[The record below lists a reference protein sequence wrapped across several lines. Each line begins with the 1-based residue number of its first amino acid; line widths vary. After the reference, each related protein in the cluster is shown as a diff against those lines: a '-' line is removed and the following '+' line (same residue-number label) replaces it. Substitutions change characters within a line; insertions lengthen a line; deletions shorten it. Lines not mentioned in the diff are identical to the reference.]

1 MDYLNYFLSV
11 IIALDV
17 RVENFFYA
25 FRDLELVKFFIWI
38 TLLAKWQIVA
48 SSALAA
54 ILVLWLWGKKT
65 YIIPLL
71 AVVSG
76 GGLFNLIGKSVLHR
90 ERPETALYSESTFS
104 FPSGHSTV
112 AVAFFGFIIYI
123 LMRGGLKLK
132 YKIGIL
138 FFGAVLIL
146 LVGLSRLYLG
156 VHFLSDVLGGYLL
169 GLFWLIIG
177 IIIAERLNFNGKI
190 SSYRPSREVKI
201 LSAVI
206 IFVQI
211 AFYVGFAL
219 DYNLP
224 VNETAPKD
232 INKNI

>member
-11 IIALDV
+11 ITVLDV
-17 RVENFFYA
+17 RIENFFYA
-25 FRDLELVKFFIWI
+25 FRDLESVKFFIWI
-38 TLLAKWQIVA
+38 TLLAKWQIIA
-48 SSALAA
+48 GSAFTA
-54 ILVLWLWGKKT
+54 IIIIWLWRKKT

-71 AVVSG
+71 AVISG
-76 GGLFNLIGKSVLHR
+76 GGLFNLIGKLALHR
-90 ERPETALYSESTFS
+90 ERPETALYTESTFS

-138 FFGAVLIL
+138 FFGVVLIL

-169 GLFWLIIG
+169 GLFWLIAG
-177 IIIAERLNFNGKI
+177 IIIVERLNSKNKI
-190 SSYRPSREVKI
+190 LSYRPSREVKI
-201 LSAVI
+201 ISAVI
-206 IFVQI
+206 IFIQI
-211 AFYVGFAL
+211 TFYVGFAL
-219 DYNLP
+219 NYDLP
-224 VNETAPKD
+224 VNETTSKY

>member
-1 MDYLNYFLSV
+1 MNYFLSV

-17 RVENFFYA
+17 KVENFFYA

-48 SSALAA
+48 SSALTA
-54 ILVLWLWGKKT
+54 ILILWLWGKKT

-71 AVVSG
+71 AVISG
-76 GGLFNLIGKSVLHR
+76 GGLFNLIGKLALHR
-90 ERPETALYSESTFS
+90 ERPETALYTESTFS

-132 YKIGIL
+132 YKICIS
-138 FFGAVLIL
+138 FFGVVLIL

-156 VHFLSDVLGGYLL
+156 VHFLSDVIGGYLL
-169 GLFWLIIG
+169 GLFWLAIG
-177 IIIAERLNFNGKI
+177 IAIAEYLNSKNKI
-190 SSYRPSREVKI
+190 ASYRPSRKVKVI
-201 LSAVI
+201 SAVL
-206 IFVQI
+206 IFVQM
-211 AFYVGFAL
+211 AFYAGFAL
-219 DYNLP
+219 NYNLP
-224 VNETAPKD
+224 ANKMVPKD